1 MTRTI
6 ETTPEEPLAA
16 NGQKLIKPKVYQK
29 TYQSDFLFHNYDYK
43 SDIYNIIMA
52 EGEG

>member
-29 TYQSDFLFHNYDYK
+29 TYQSGFLFHKYDYK
-43 SDIYNIIMA
+43 AD
-52 EGEG
+52 G